1 MAHLTP
7 YALAALISLSS
18 FSSFTFADTPAYWK
32 SAGYAAVNEDKDINK
47 VLQRFAQNF
56 GVDLEI
62 SGEIVGQVSE
72 QSGAKSAVDYLNRLG
87 LSHGF
92 SWFVFNNVLYVSP
105 MRDNR
110 TARVKVS
117 QDAIAE
123 LKPAVKG
130 LGLFEEKFG
139 WGEIPAA
146 GLVLV
151 SGPQKYIA
159 LVRQAIREGFQ
170 GGPGQNTLMV
180 FALRHAWVD
189 DRRVKLRDREVII
202 PGVASIA
209 RKLLGGGSA
218 MTDPLGIGSVGG
230 AAAGASSLLPGGA
243 GGATGMD
250 ALTSMSAM
258 SGKARIEAD
267 IASNSLVVYD
277 EIKRRKDYVQLVAR
291 LDVPKRLIET
301 QLLIVDIER
310 HALEKLRQAW
320 QQTTDS
326 TQTNADILTPSQYRH
341 FFLTLKEL
349 EKTRQANILSSPS
362 VLSLSSQPAV
372 LDISESISG
381 QSAAVGAGAG
391 GGTNVTTAGGAAGGG
406 TGTVLFFNARLLE
419 GRRREE
425 IKDPDFVALNVEI
438 NDDQVDHSARDKGP
452 HHRRTLLNT
461 QVTIQEGYSLLLGG
475 HHIRVSEPRGPKVRE
490 RLLLLTPSLSD
501 FKHRVSGADL
511 VAEDG
516 WLMPLQNNA
525 VER

>member
-32 SAGYAAVNEDKDINK
+32 NTGYAAVNEDKDINK

-56 GVDLEI
+56 GVDLEV
-62 SGEIVGQVSE
+62 SGEIIGQVSE

-130 LGLFEEKFG
+130 LGLFEDKFG

-202 PGVASIA
+202 PGVASLA
-209 RKLLGGGSA
+209 KKLLGGGAMAELPGASGAGAAASA
-218 MTDPLGIGSVGG
+218 ASSLVPGGVAALDALAPVGG
-230 AAAGASSLLPGGA
+230 A
-243 GGATGMD
+243 
-250 ALTSMSAM
+250 
-258 SGKARIEAD
+258 GKARIEAD
-267 IASNSLVVYD
+267 IASNSLIVYD

-310 HALEKLRQAW
+310 HALEKLRQVW
-320 QQTTDS
+320 QKTADNS
-326 TQTNADILTPSQYRH
+326 QTNADILTPSQFRH
-341 FFLTLKEL
+341 FFLALKEL

-381 QSAAVGAGAG
+381 GSSAVSAGAG
-391 GGTNVTTAGGAAGGG
+391 GGTNVTTAGGAGGG
-406 TGTVLFFNARLLE
+406 GSTGTVLFFNARLLE

-438 NDDQVDHSARDKGP
+438 NDDQVDHSARDTGP

-525 VER
+525 AER

>member
-1 MAHLTP
+1 MRYLTP
-7 YALAALISLSS
+7 CALAALISLSS
-18 FSSFTFADTPAYWK
+18 FSSFTSADTPAYWK
-32 SAGYAAVNEDKDINK
+32 NAGYAAVNEDKDINK

-62 SGEIVGQVSE
+62 SGEIIGQVNE

-123 LKPAVKG
+123 LKSAVKG

-189 DRRVKLRDREVII
+189 DRRVKVREREVVI

-209 RKLLGGGSA
+209 RKLLGGGGA
-218 MTDPLGIGSVGG
+218 MAEPPGIGSVGG
-230 AAAGASSLLPGGA
+230 AAAGASSLMPSGT

-250 ALTSMSAM
+250 TSFS
-258 SGKARIEAD
+258 SLGKARIEAD

-310 HALEKLRQAW
+310 HALEKLRQVW
-320 QQTTDS
+320 QQTTAS
-326 TQTNADILTPSQYRH
+326 GQTNADILTPSQYRH

-381 QSAAVGAGAG
+381 QSVAVDAGAG
-391 GGTNVTTAGGAAGGG
+391 GGTNVTTAGGAGGG
-406 TGTVLFFNARLLE
+406 STGTVLFFNARLLE

-425 IKDPDFVALNVEI
+425 IKDPDFVALSVEI

-452 HHRRTLLNT
+452 HHRRTSLNT

-475 HHIRVSEPRGPKVRE
+475 HHIRVSEPRGPKIRE

-501 FKHRVSGADL
+501 FRHRVSGEDL
-511 VAEDG
+511 AAEDG
-516 WLMPLQNNA
+516 WLMPVQNNA
-525 VER
+525 AER

>member
-18 FSSFTFADTPAYWK
+18 FSPLVFADTPAYWK
-32 SAGYAAVNEDKDINK
+32 NAGYAAVNEDKDINK

-62 SGEIVGQVSE
+62 SGEIIGQVSE

-130 LGLFEEKFG
+130 LGLFEDKFG

-202 PGVASIA
+202 PGVASLA
-209 RKLLGGGSA
+209 KKLLGGGGAMSELPGVGGTGGAASA
-218 MTDPLGIGSVGG
+218 ASSLVPGGAATGLDTLTAVGG
-230 AAAGASSLLPGGA
+230 A
-243 GGATGMD
+243 
-250 ALTSMSAM
+250 
-258 SGKARIEAD
+258 GKARIEAD
-267 IASNSLVVYD
+267 IANNSLIVYD

-310 HALEKLRQAW
+310 HALEKLRQVW
-320 QQTTDS
+320 QKTADNS
-326 TQTNADILTPSQYRH
+326 QTNADILTPSQFRH
-341 FFLTLKEL
+341 FFLALKEL

-381 QSAAVGAGAG
+381 GSSAVNAGAG
-391 GGTNVTTAGGAAGGG
+391 GGTNVTTAGGAAGGS

-438 NDDQVDHSARDKGP
+438 NDDQVDHSARDTGP

-501 FKHRVSGADL
+501 FKHRVSEADL

-516 WLMPLQNNA
+516 WLMPPQNNA
-525 VER
+525 AER